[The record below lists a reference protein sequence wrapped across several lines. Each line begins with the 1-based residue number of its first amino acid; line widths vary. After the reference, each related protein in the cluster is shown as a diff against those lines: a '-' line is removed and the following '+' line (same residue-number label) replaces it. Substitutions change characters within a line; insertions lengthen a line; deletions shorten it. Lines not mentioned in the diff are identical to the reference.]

1 MYSFIFAPPVLDER
15 MSAAQFTFVR
25 IAWLR
30 LMVQV
35 LGITALSS
43 GAFVISQTEWWK
55 TYIENKR
62 LKRDLENLQLQS
74 KINEIVEGSDEI

>member
-1 MYSFIFAPPVLDER
+1 MYSFIFASPVLDER